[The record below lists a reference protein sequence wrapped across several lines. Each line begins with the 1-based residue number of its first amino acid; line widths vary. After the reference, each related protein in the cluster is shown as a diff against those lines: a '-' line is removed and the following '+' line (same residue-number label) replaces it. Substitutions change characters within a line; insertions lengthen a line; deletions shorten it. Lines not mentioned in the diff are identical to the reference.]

1 MKFNLVEIL
10 ATLMILAAMICSV
23 LYFIESFP
31 DERVDMVLSLLF
43 LQIQFYALLRIVRYS
58 KKRQNKETKGS
69 DVFSDE

>member
-10 ATLMILAAMICSV
+10 AILMTLLAMICSV

-31 DERVDMVLSLLF
+31 DERIDMVLSLLF

-58 KKRQNKETKGS
+58 KKRQNKETKG
-69 DVFSDE
+69 